1 MGGGPATPLTSC
13 RARWHSSSEIRKETR
28 LTGRPSKRRR
38 EMERMSTSSAT
49 GALEALEAWLTSPRG
64 IGAAG
69 EYDAARVEAGA
80 ILETLALEYAKD
92 PALRS
97 LVPSP
102 QPSGA
107 TEAME
112 VESEAGSATAEE
124 TDAEAIADE
133 ELGREQPAGYDDG
146 DGDDASSS
154 GSSPPGSP
162 PVSEADDDK
171 ELTPQADDVAELIR
185 KPLTAADVQVKL
197 NEMFSAE
204 AVVIVS
210 SLLDALNAD
219 RPGLSYGSL
228 VYQLEHLTKVLTE
241 MNEEELLSFDGDNDF
256 IFLC

>member
-1 MGGGPATPLTSC
+1 
-13 RARWHSSSEIRKETR
+13 
-28 LTGRPSKRRR
+28 
-38 EMERMSTSSAT
+38 MERMSTSSAT

-154 GSSPPGSP
+154 GSSPP
-162 PVSEADDDK
+162 VSELVYDDHPD
-171 ELTPQADDVAELIR
+171 EPAPQEDDEAEVVWKHLS
-185 KPLTAADVQVKL
+185 AADVHRP
-197 NEMFSAE
+197 
-204 AVVIVS
+204 S
-210 SLLDALNAD
+210 S
-219 RPGLSYGSL
+219 
-228 VYQLEHLTKVLTE
+228 T
-241 MNEEELLSFDGDNDF
+241 
-256 IFLC
+256 